1 MFSMTATDLMG
12 LTYEVAVAHGIKKF
26 SNVKKSAGKKWYYNC
41 MCRHPDLSLRSP
53 EPASLARAAGFNRE
67 AVYNFFDLLDKL
79 IDEHNFTPA
88 KIYNVDETWHSTV
101 ETTSKVLSTKGKHQV
116 GVTTSAECGSTTTGV
131 YCHSGQ
137 GLEEKRGETGD
148 QEASL
153 EEAEEKEKEKS
164 VGEKTRENSSTDN
177 KDGKRIR
184 PGAQMIATHDYKKN
198 PESPVV
204 GNELDVNEGDTLV
217 YLMTNENNEHWWLAE
232 DGKGQV
238 GYVPAT
244 YLKIIRDVTRQEEES
259 DTAGKEGYGKKTDGS
274 KIGGDM
280 GQDGERR
287 KTYSAAVIEGF
298 KRNSAIY
305 VGDSIVRKTD
315 SRLNKGEDVV
325 VCLPGA
331 RIEHVTARVEK
342 IMGRG
347 KGGTILVHI
356 GTNNADKEGTTA
368 IVDKYSKLLKKTKE
382 ARVGQIILSG
392 ILPVFGNRIDG
403 YRNSK
408 RMAINGMVKR
418 LCKEEDV
425 GYVDLW
431 DSFVGKEEMYLRDG
445 LHLSGKGA
453 AVFAE
458 GLSGAVASGLG
469 KVRYLN

>member
-1 MFSMTATDLMG
+1 MP
-12 LTYEVAVAHGIKKF
+12 
-26 SNVKKSAGKKWYYNC
+26 SNERPHHHY
-41 MCRHPDLSLRSP
+41 MCQRH
-53 EPASLARAAGFNRE
+53 
-67 AVYNFFDLLDKL
+67 
-79 IDEHNFTPA
+79 
-88 KIYNVDETWHSTV
+88 
-101 ETTSKVLSTKGKHQV
+101 
-116 GVTTSAECGSTTTGV
+116 
-131 YCHSGQ
+131 
-137 GLEEKRGETGD
+137 
-148 QEASL
+148 
-153 EEAEEKEKEKS
+153 
-164 VGEKTRENSSTDN
+164 
-177 KDGKRIR
+177 
-184 PGAQMIATHDYKKN
+184 
-198 PESPVV
+198 
-204 GNELDVNEGDTLV
+204 
-217 YLMTNENNEHWWLAE
+217 
-232 DGKGQV
+232 
-238 GYVPAT
+238 VPAT

-469 KVRYLN
+469 KVQYLN